1 MGLYPA
7 LRTFPLERN
16 TTIAQADPSSNIPVT
31 LDSPAL
37 EVMTDLTRVKAATT
51 QPTTSLRQAEQLMIY
66 QGVRMLFVVTDM
78 PSIEGLITTTDL
90 RGDRQMR
97 IVHERNLTYDELCVA
112 DVMTELAALDAVD
125 YGQVSTETVG
135 SAIATLKRLGRNH
148 LLVVE
153 NETRQNP
160 RRVRGVISRSQ
171 IERQLG
177 SAIDLTPIANSFSEI
192 ERALL

>member
-16 TTIAQADPSSNIPVT
+16 TTLALADPSSNVPVT

-51 QPTTSLRQAEQLMIY
+51 QPNTSLRQAEQMMIY

-97 IVHERNLTYDELCVA
+97 IVHERNVTYDDLNVA

-125 YGQVSTETVG
+125 YAQVSVETVG

-153 NETRQNP
+153 SESPRSP

-177 SAIDLTPIANSFSEI
+177 TAIDLTPIASSFSEI